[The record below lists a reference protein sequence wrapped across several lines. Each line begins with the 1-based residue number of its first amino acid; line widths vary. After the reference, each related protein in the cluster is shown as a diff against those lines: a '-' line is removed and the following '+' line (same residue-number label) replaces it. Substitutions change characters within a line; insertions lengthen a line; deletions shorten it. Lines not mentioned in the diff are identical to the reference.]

1 MHKQHLVWKSS
12 TKKSRGTLFQAWGN
26 FFCLLF
32 TIKLLGKAVRGK
44 RDKDSPEYLPKLYAN
59 NQHKFKT
66 NKKQYSQL
74 FPPLFTLLKSGVASE
89 QDKHRHCLSV
99 LCKCKLRMWK
109 FRPRKMKHF
118 IFLESLW
125 QQHVHGRVEKG
136 FSPKMGRKKLGIKLW
151 WCSSTLICIMCGAS
165 RIQEAISRMF
175 AYKSF

>member
-12 TKKSRGTLFQAWGN
+12 TKNSEEHYFKH
-26 FFCLLF
+26 
-32 TIKLLGKAVRGK
+32 GKTFSVCCSQLNCWERLCEEK

-89 QDKHRHCLSV
+89 QDKHRQCLSV

-109 FRPRKMKHF
+109 FRPEKLNILYF
-118 IFLESLW
+118 W
-125 QQHVHGRVEKG
+125 RVYGNNTYTARIAKG
-136 FSPKMGRKKLGIKLW
+136 FTPKKGERSW
-151 WCSSTLICIMCGAS
+151 
-165 RIQEAISRMF
+165 E
-175 AYKSF
+175 

>member
-1 MHKQHLVWKSS
+1 MHKQHLVWKSR
-12 TKKSRGTLFQAWGN
+12 TKNLEEHYFKHGKTFFVCCSQLNCWERLCGGRGG
-26 FFCLLF
+26 
-32 TIKLLGKAVRGK
+32 GK

-109 FRPRKMKHF
+109 FRLRKIKHF

-125 QQHVHGRVEKG
+125 Q
-136 FSPKMGRKKLGIKLW
+136 
-151 WCSSTLICIMCGAS
+151 
-165 RIQEAISRMF
+165 
-175 AYKSF
+175 